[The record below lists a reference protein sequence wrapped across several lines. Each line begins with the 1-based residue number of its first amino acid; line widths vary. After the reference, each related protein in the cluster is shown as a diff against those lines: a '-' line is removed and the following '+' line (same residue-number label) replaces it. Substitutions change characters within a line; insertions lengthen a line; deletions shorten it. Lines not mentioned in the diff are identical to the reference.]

1 VQAKTAVLDERL
13 ASEKHND
20 VATDRLIEMRI
31 DQTERRA
38 RFLRKT
44 AEGLEG

>member
-1 VQAKTAVLDERL
+1 MQTKAAVLDERL

-20 VATDRLIEMRI
+20 VATSSLIEVRI

-38 RFLRKT
+38 WFLRET
-44 AEGLEG
+44 AEGQEG